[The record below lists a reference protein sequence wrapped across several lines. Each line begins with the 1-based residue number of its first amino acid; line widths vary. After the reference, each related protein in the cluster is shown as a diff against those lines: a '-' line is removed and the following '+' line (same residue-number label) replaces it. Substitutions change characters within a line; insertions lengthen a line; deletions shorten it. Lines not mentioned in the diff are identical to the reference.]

1 MLLMYFSGGNSQKEK
16 KNLFFSLSFF
26 FLLATTK
33 QIMFISAMKHAFQPP
48 FLSPQKI
55 GYKIATY
62 SYLSFE
68 PMAFIWFL
76 FDLVLL
82 HK

>member
-1 MLLMYFSGGNSQKEK
+1 
-16 KNLFFSLSFF
+16 
-26 FLLATTK
+26 
-33 QIMFISAMKHAFQPP
+33 MFISAMKHAFQPP